1 MNIAN
6 VTVKNEWVDIQD
18 LISEATG
25 DDFEFTPN
33 INYYLSN
40 STGTPVL
47 FLNVDS
53 LPDETVNK
61 GLVVAGFEQ
70 CGFKLAS
77 ENAGVM
83 AYVSDLDCLAYCTG
97 TAWKQIALAALPDI
111 V

>member
-25 DDFEFTPN
+25 NDFEFTPN

-70 CGFKLAS
+70 CGFKLGSGKVFAR
-77 ENAGVM
+77 
-83 AYVSDLDCLAYCTG
+83 CLNGST
-97 TAWKQIALAALPDI
+97 DI
-111 V
+111 HIEQEG